1 MKNINKFLVVIFAS
15 LAMTSCLVD
24 DDTAIDDY
32 DQGPN
37 LVGFTDGKVNASV
50 TADGEDK
57 AYTLTTEVVG
67 PTKNEITENV
77 TFDISVDAAST
88 AEAGVNFELSTTSVT
103 LEPGQNLIK
112 SFPITILTAGFEPPL
127 ETDPV
132 LILNVT
138 NVTGGNGAIA
148 NGRTRQIEITI
159 KYLCFSDLAGTYLV
173 EYSSGPQPHV
183 ITQVESGVYEM
194 STLPGFPGSGY
205 TTNFSDVCDEL
216 TITGWLF
223 DDANPIHG
231 VGFVAENGNI
241 EWTSISVEGVAGYE
255 NLSFTMI
262 KQ

>member
-159 KYLCFSDLAGTYLV
+159 KYLCFSDLAGDYIVETGGGPVPLV
-173 EYSSGPQPHV
+173 VTMDAPGEYTVDNLFLVTPA
-183 ITQVESGVYEM
+183 
-194 STLPGFPGSGY
+194 GFDWY
-205 TTNFSDVCDEL
+205 FSDTCGDIEVTGFEDSSYDMVGTGVVNEDGSITFTGVDL
-216 TITGWLF
+216 VTITGPQ
-223 DDANPIHG
+223 N
-231 VGFVAENGNI
+231 
-241 EWTSISVEGVAGYE
+241 
-255 NLSFTMI
+255 FTMFPAN
-262 KQ
+262 